1 MFKRE
6 FKSNLKGNIIW
17 TSIIIALYLL
27 VYLAYPSIINN
38 GNIDQIDEML
48 KLFPED
54 MLKAFNMDLASL
66 DSAYGWLKS
75 EGFIFILLL
84 TGSYASILGSTIVL
98 KEENDKTI
106 EYLNTLPITR
116 NNILNG
122 KVLAGLFHIISM
134 ILIFT
139 IFNFISLKLSGD
151 LDIKEF
157 LLLSIT
163 PIFSSFVFFFISLF
177 VSMYTHK
184 TKKMLGFSLAIV
196 FISYILTTVASLSES
211 VEFLKY
217 ASVFTLCDIRNVIMD
232 KVIKSTNV
240 LACFIISLVL
250 YLLAKNKYNKKEL
263 I

>member
-1 MFKRE
+1 MVKRE
-6 FKSNLKGNIIW
+6 LKCNLKSNIIW

-54 MLKAFNMDLASL
+54 MLKAFNMDLSSL

-75 EGFIFILLL
+75 EGFIFLLLL

-122 KVLAGLFHIISM
+122 KVFAGLIHIIGM

-139 IFNFISLKLSGD
+139 LFNFISLKVSGK
-151 LDIKEF
+151 LDVKEF

-163 PIFSSFVFFFISLF
+163 PIFSSVVFFFMSLF

-196 FISYILTTVASLSES
+196 FISYILTTVSSLSES

-217 ASVFTLCDIRNVIMD
+217 VSVFTLCDIRNVILNSRLDYVLILMTI
-232 KVIKSTNV
+232 VIS
-240 LACFIISLVL
+240 SVL
-250 YLLAKNKYNKKEL
+250 YILSRIKYNKKEML
-263 I
+263 

>member
-6 FKSNLKGNIIW
+6 LKCNLKSSIIW
-17 TSIIIALYLL
+17 TSIIILIYLL
-27 VYLAYPSIINN
+27 VYLVYPSIINS
-38 GNIDQIDEML
+38 GNISEIDEMM
-48 KLFPED
+48 KLFPEEI
-54 MLKAFNMDLASL
+54 LKAFNMDISSL

-122 KVLAGLFHIISM
+122 KVLAGLVHVISM

-163 PIFSSFVFFFISLF
+163 PIFSSFVLFFISLF
-177 VSMYTHK
+177 VSMHTHK
-184 TKKMLGFSLAIV
+184 SKKMLGFSLAIV
-196 FISYILTTVASLSES
+196 FISYILTTVASLDES

-217 ASVFTLCDIRNVIMD
+217 ASVFTLCDVRNVMIN
-232 KVIKSTNV
+232 KTIKLSNIVVCFV
-240 LACFIISLVL
+240 LSIIL
-250 YLLAKNKYNKKEL
+250 YLLSKNKYNKKEL
-263 I
+263 L